1 MATIVNEPGF
11 PFIRMISSLSRLA
24 PPRALGLVFAGAL
37 LLLAGCASAP
47 AVVTSSGTPD
57 VAPAAPQAVDNVPRV
72 PVTVNAFDYRLKQ
85 RGDIGQGIADLLADA
100 LVNSGRFQPQT
111 AAAGMPSGGAQLL
124 IGGSVVAFDP
134 ACAGGAQI
142 IVFDNQACVTVN
154 IRIVDAASGKVLKT
168 ATVDGNSAAG
178 GAGTVP
184 ASGKL
189 PASLQAYSKLP
200 MEQAIRNCVEKAAN
214 IVATLSPQ

>member
-1 MATIVNEPGF
+1 
-11 PFIRMISSLSRLA
+11 MISFLSRLA
-24 PPRALGLVFAGAL
+24 PLRAPGLVSAGAL

-72 PVTVNAFDYRLKQ
+72 PIAVSAFDYRLKQ

-100 LVNSGRFQPQT
+100 LYGSGRFQPQ
-111 AAAGMPSGGAQLL
+111 AAVPGAQLL

-154 IRIVDAASGKVLKT
+154 IRIVDAASGKVLKA
-168 ATVDGNSAAG
+168 ATVDGTSAAG
-178 GAGTVP
+178 GGGP
-184 ASGKL
+184 ALARGKL
-189 PASLQAYSKLP
+189 PISLQAYSKLP

-214 IVATLSPQ
+214 LVAALSPQ

>member
-1 MATIVNEPGF
+1 
-11 PFIRMISSLSRLA
+11 MISFLSRLA
-24 PPRALGLVFAGAL
+24 PLRAPGLVFAGAL

-47 AVVTSSGTPD
+47 AIVTSSGTPD

-72 PVTVNAFDYRLKQ
+72 PVTVSAFDYRLKQ

-100 LVNSGRFQPQT
+100 LYSSGRFQPQ
-111 AAAGMPSGGAQLL
+111 AAVPGAQLL

-154 IRIVDAASGKVLKT
+154 IRIVDAASGRLLKA
-168 ATVDGNSAAG
+168 ATVDGTSAAG
-178 GAGTVP
+178 GAPVP
-184 ASGKL
+184 ARGKL
-189 PASLQAYSKLP
+189 PASLQAYGKLP

-214 IVATLSPQ
+214 LVAALSPQ

>member
-1 MATIVNEPGF
+1 ML
-11 PFIRMISSLSRLA
+11 SSSSRLA
-24 PPRALGLVFAGAL
+24 PLHALGSALAGAL
-37 LLLAGCASAP
+37 LLLAGCAGAP
-47 AVVTSSGTPD
+47 AVVTSSDTPE
-57 VAPAAPQAVDNVPRV
+57 VAPTAPQAVDNVPRIA
-72 PVTVNAFDYRLKQ
+72 VTVSAFDHRLKQ

-100 LVNSGRFQPQT
+100 LYNNGRFQPLRSP
-111 AAAGMPSGGAQLL
+111 APGMPSGGAQLL

-168 ATVDGNSAAG
+168 ATVDGTSAAG

-214 IVATLSPQ
+214 LVAALSPQ